1 MQSCAGT
8 GSSGREPEVRTGLE
22 PRSCSMNIVNPLEE
36 PTRSDEQRRRQ
47 REEMEIETRIAE
59 TE

>member
-1 MQSCAGT
+1 
-8 GSSGREPEVRTGLE
+8 
-22 PRSCSMNIVNPLEE
+22 MNIVNPLEE
-36 PTRSDEQRRRQ
+36 PTRSDEQTRRQ